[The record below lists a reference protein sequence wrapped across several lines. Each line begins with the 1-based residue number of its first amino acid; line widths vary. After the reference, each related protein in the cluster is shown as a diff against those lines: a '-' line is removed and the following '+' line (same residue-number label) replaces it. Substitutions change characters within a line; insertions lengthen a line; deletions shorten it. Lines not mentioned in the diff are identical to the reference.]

1 RGGIG
6 PMPRVVDARDGF
18 ARIEDRRRVESL
30 SRRAQD
36 QSRKAAGAEQVGSRW
51 ENAGLMAR
59 VVSPRAIRPTTQT
72 LIWSSSLAW
81 AMPGAGRPHSLAV
94 TRASATS
101 CRQRNAGRVA
111 ANSSRTVL

>member
-1 RGGIG
+1 
-6 PMPRVVDARDGF
+6 MLRVVDARNRF
-18 ARIEDRRRVESL
+18 ARTEDRRRVESL
-30 SRRAQD
+30 SRSAQEEYREWAD
-36 QSRKAAGAEQVGSRW
+36 ARSVGSRRGGR
-51 ENAGLMAR
+51 ESTNAGRVLAR
-59 VVSPRAIRPTTQT
+59 GVTTRASRPTTQT
-72 LIWSSSLAW
+72 LSNSLAW